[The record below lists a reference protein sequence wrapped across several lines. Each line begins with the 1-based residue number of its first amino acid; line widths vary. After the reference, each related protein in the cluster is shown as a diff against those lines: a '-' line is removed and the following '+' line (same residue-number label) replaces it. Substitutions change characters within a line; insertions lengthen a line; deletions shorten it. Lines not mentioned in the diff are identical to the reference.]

1 MIISTAFLFR
11 GWGRLTEQPP
21 HRSSFEQYS
30 KHPET
35 YRTAAGWTANS
46 MRSIVKLLVHVNIL
60 LAVVV
65 VIFVSNQEIKHESL

>member
-11 GWGRLTEQPP
+11 GWGRLTEQHP
-21 HRSSFEQYS
+21 HLKSSSFEQYS

-35 YRTAAGWTANS
+35 YRTAGCTANS
-46 MRSIVKLLVHVNIL
+46 SIVKLLVHVNIL